1 MNNEKPDSKSSKNE
15 VLNTL
20 RRKMEDAIL
29 NLSEDIKEYQRKLK
43 ILGPQNK
50 IVQAISKK
58 ILAKLS
64 ENNYEIIQII
74 LNKKKRSN
82 DDLNIIKTFLST
94 MKYLASMIKILDI
107 DKILFSLSIYLKM
120 EKKSKDSIL
129 FRFGNIGRKFYII
142 LSGQVTILILK
153 ETSVLISFMKY
164 IMHLIML
171 KILGEDETVKK
182 IILAN
187 YRNKNHLD
195 EKTFEKLYERV
206 SSMGN
211 KIIEKKNKNKKI
223 EDEHHEEEK
232 EESEEESIKEIKIKE
247 KKGKDEE
254 DIKRHK
260 SLQLNYLVSNYN
272 GFLHSKNYRY
282 MKTNFKNEAME
293 NVDLPILRRLS
304 NKLNSRV
311 ARKSVIYLNN
321 YMPDF
326 PFFHQDE
333 EINVLVSYYVYLK
346 DTLGYSKK
354 QKVSASEY
362 IQDTYIDSSYNQKSY
377 EQYDIEKE
385 KYIIYKYIEIAQK
398 NKGET
403 FGELALQHEDSKR
416 TATIITNTDCILG
429 YLSKSAYQTCL
440 SEIELKRRKNEINF
454 IMSFAIF
461 DKMNWISFENKYF
474 NYFKRE
480 YFSQM
485 ERIVQQGEKIKKIFF
500 IMSGQFEI
508 STTLS
513 IIGIYRIIKQ
523 KRKDALNIY
532 KMKVNKNK
540 HKMRLSICNN
550 KDIIGLNDCCFVKPN
565 GEECSFVNVT
575 CISSKSVVF
584 TLDKEILNGLKKKI
598 SEINDNIIEIVNK
611 REDVLVDRLI
621 TIFNTLIKKREVE
634 IKEKLGILPMKNKS
648 IKNKKANFL
657 GKDSLTKKFKKEN
670 KELILKKGKL
680 SANMIRLYSAN
691 YKQIR
696 PISKT
701 SYFNKNSSNETT
713 IINYSPIKKSTT
725 ISSKNGTSKLNSEKI
740 NLLNNFGSISINKD
754 SNTRNSISKD
764 YLQKQSFKI
773 NEDNKGSI
781 DNLYPHLNKMVNNEY
796 KKLSNKFE
804 NRTNISQR
812 LKPNYKNEEVQVKLD
827 GFKMNES
834 NCVEEENQ
842 NRNNRN
848 QRKNSIKLFENDSLS
863 SINKTNIFVKNKKI
877 ENLDRNKEINF
888 FSQDDYNTNN
898 KKYIN
903 KSVMKS
909 NNEENKKNSNNYNF
923 SQEKKGFR
931 TRTISNESYLKRILG
946 YKYRD
951 EDDEYI
957 SILEKK
963 IMKTIKDYDINLMN
977 ITKMRIK
984 FGKKLKK
991 KIK

>member
-1 MNNEKPDSKSSKNE
+1 
-15 VLNTL
+15 
-20 RRKMEDAIL
+20 
-29 NLSEDIKEYQRKLK
+29 
-43 ILGPQNK
+43 
-50 IVQAISKK
+50 
-58 ILAKLS
+58 
-64 ENNYEIIQII
+64 
-74 LNKKKRSN
+74 
-82 DDLNIIKTFLST
+82 
-94 MKYLASMIKILDI
+94 
-107 DKILFSLSIYLKM
+107 
-120 EKKSKDSIL
+120 
-129 FRFGNIGRKFYII
+129 
-142 LSGQVTILILK
+142 
-153 ETSVLISFMKY
+153 
-164 IMHLIML
+164 
-171 KILGEDETVKK
+171 
-182 IILAN
+182 
-187 YRNKNHLD
+187 
-195 EKTFEKLYERV
+195 
-206 SSMGN
+206 MGN

-254 DIKRHK
+254 DVKRHK

-272 GFLHSKNYRY
+272 GFLDSKNYRY

-311 ARKSVIYLNN
+311 ARKSVIHLNN

-513 IIGIYRIIKQ
+513 ILGIYRIIKQ

-648 IKNKKANFL
+648 MKNKKENFL

-670 KELILKKGKL
+670 KELILKKGKI

-781 DNLYPHLNKMVNNEY
+781 DNLYPHLNKIANNEY

-834 NCVEEENQ
+834 NGVEEENQ

-888 FSQDDYNTNN
+888 FSQDDYNTSN

-951 EDDEYI
+951 EDDEFI

-984 FGKKLKK
+984 FRKKLKK

>member
-1 MNNEKPDSKSSKNE
+1 
-15 VLNTL
+15 
-20 RRKMEDAIL
+20 
-29 NLSEDIKEYQRKLK
+29 
-43 ILGPQNK
+43 
-50 IVQAISKK
+50 
-58 ILAKLS
+58 
-64 ENNYEIIQII
+64 
-74 LNKKKRSN
+74 
-82 DDLNIIKTFLST
+82 
-94 MKYLASMIKILDI
+94 
-107 DKILFSLSIYLKM
+107 
-120 EKKSKDSIL
+120 
-129 FRFGNIGRKFYII
+129 
-142 LSGQVTILILK
+142 
-153 ETSVLISFMKY
+153 
-164 IMHLIML
+164 
-171 KILGEDETVKK
+171 
-182 IILAN
+182 
-187 YRNKNHLD
+187 
-195 EKTFEKLYERV
+195 
-206 SSMGN
+206 
-211 KIIEKKNKNKKI
+211 
-223 EDEHHEEEK
+223 
-232 EESEEESIKEIKIKE
+232 
-247 KKGKDEE
+247 
-254 DIKRHK
+254 
-260 SLQLNYLVSNYN
+260 
-272 GFLHSKNYRY
+272 
-282 MKTNFKNEAME
+282 
-293 NVDLPILRRLS
+293 
-304 NKLNSRV
+304 
-311 ARKSVIYLNN
+311 
-321 YMPDF
+321 
-326 PFFHQDE
+326 
-333 EINVLVSYYVYLK
+333 
-346 DTLGYSKK
+346 
-354 QKVSASEY
+354 
-362 IQDTYIDSSYNQKSY
+362 
-377 EQYDIEKE
+377 
-385 KYIIYKYIEIAQK
+385 
-398 NKGET
+398 
-403 FGELALQHEDSKR
+403 
-416 TATIITNTDCILG
+416 
-429 YLSKSAYQTCL
+429 
-440 SEIELKRRKNEINF
+440 
-454 IMSFAIF
+454 
-461 DKMNWISFENKYF
+461 
-474 NYFKRE
+474 
-480 YFSQM
+480 
-485 ERIVQQGEKIKKIFF
+485 
-500 IMSGQFEI
+500 MSGQFEI

-513 IIGIYRIIKQ
+513 IVGIYRIIKQ

-648 IKNKKANFL
+648 MKNKKANFL

-680 SANMIRLYSAN
+680 SVNMIRLYSAN

-781 DNLYPHLNKMVNNEY
+781 DNLYPHLNKIANNEY

-804 NRTNISQR
+804 NRTKISQR

-888 FSQDDYNTNN
+888 FSQDDYNTSN

-984 FGKKLKK
+984 FRKKLKK